1 MRSGV
6 SYFRDMDIP
15 FLYRLFLS
23 STGVT
28 TDTRNLQKGQLFF
41 ALKGDRFDGNQYA
54 QAAIDAGCV
63 AAIVDDPQHASPSDN
78 RYLVANVLPALQE
91 LAAYHRKQMNCKVI
105 GLTGSNGKTTSKE
118 LIRDVLSTTYKTYA
132 TKGNLNNHIGVP
144 LSLLEIKSD
153 HEFAI
158 IEMGANA
165 QKEIAFLSSLSQPDF
180 GYITNIGKAHLEG
193 FGGEEGV
200 KKGKKELFDQL
211 RAQGKPV
218 FINTNDAA
226 LMDISEGM
234 NRILFGSEKH
244 LPLVEY
250 VTQEPFLTFRWKTD
264 SYQSPDVLTQLKG
277 AYNISNA
284 AIAIAIGAH
293 FHVSPEHIN
302 IALSSYTPENNRSQ
316 LKKTDR
322 NELILDAY
330 NANPT
335 SMEHA
340 LLSFE
345 RGDAKMK
352 ICILGDMF
360 ELGESSAHEHKAIVD
375 LAEKLGLKA
384 IFVGSHFRHP
394 ALAAQKKWFADTE
407 TLKAHLIEEPLGG
420 YQILIK
426 GSRGMRL
433 EQIVDIL

>member
-1 MRSGV
+1 
-6 SYFRDMDIP
+6 MDIQ

-23 STGVT
+23 SSGVT
-28 TDTRNLQKGQLFF
+28 TDSRNLQKGQLFF
-41 ALKGDRFDGNQYA
+41 ALKGDRFDGNNYA

-63 AAIVDDPQHASPSDN
+63 AAIVDDATFASSEN
-78 RYLVANVLPALQE
+78 KKYLVANALLALQE
-91 LAAYHRKQMNCKVI
+91 LASYHRRQMRCAVI

-144 LSLLEIKSD
+144 LSLLEITSD
-153 HEFAI
+153 HDYAI

-165 QKEIAFLSSLSQPDF
+165 QKEIAFLSSLSLPDF

-211 RAQGKPV
+211 RTQGKPV
-218 FINTNDAA
+218 FINTNDAL

-234 NRILFGSEKH
+234 DRILYGSENH

-250 VTQEPFLTFRWKTD
+250 VTQEPFLTFRWKTNN
-264 SYQSPDVLTQLKG
+264 YQSPDVLTQLKG
-277 AYNISNA
+277 AYNISNV
-284 AIAIAIGAH
+284 AIAIAIGTH
-293 FHVSPEHIN
+293 FGVSPEQIN
-302 IALSSYTPENNRSQ
+302 IALASYTPENNRSQ

-345 RGDAKMK
+345 RSEAKHK

-360 ELGESSAHEHKAIVD
+360 ELGDSSDREHQAIVE
-375 LAEKLGLKA
+375 LTEKLGLNA

-394 ALAAQKKWFADTE
+394 AQAAQKHWFADTE
-407 TLKAHLIEEPLGG
+407 TLKAHLTEEPLGG
-420 YQILIK
+420 HQILIK